1 MQKFRDYL
9 YCDENRIKTFISQI
23 EEIRDIEVSSSHEI
37 NSNVQA
43 GGNIGIAKGESSIGD
58 RVIHNIQKDN
68 NQTEKIIEWAGNK
81 KNAINYSNEKL
92 NERQKEDLIVLTGK
106 CSIPEMSE
114 NIEMFNTVAQNTAL
128 FSMIDISQEQ
138 KKYLGFI
145 KESNSIPLLL
155 ENDSDYIFSMNIDK
169 NKLLIPIDDFYD
181 NIGEEI
187 HIIGRIE
194 NVYNSEDEVEI
205 YDLSKEVFKL
215 NRIIRRKLPKDKLD
229 SAVIKESG
237 PLVKILPIIIYR

>member
-9 YCDENRIKTFISQI
+9 YRDENRIKTFISQI
-23 EEIRDIEVSSSHEI
+23 EEIRDIEVSSSHET
-37 NSNVQA
+37 NSNIQA
-43 GGNIGIAKGESSIGD
+43 GGNLGIAKGESSIGD

-68 NQTEKIIEWAGNK
+68 NQTEIIIEWASNK
-81 KNAINYSNEKL
+81 KNAINYL
-92 NERQKEDLIVLTGK
+92 NEVLNESQKEDLIVLTGK
-106 CSIPEMSE
+106 CTIPEMSE

-128 FSMIDISQEQ
+128 FSMINISQEQ

-155 ENDSDYIFSMNIDK
+155 ENDSDYLFSMNVDK

-194 NVYNSEDEVEI
+194 KIYNCEEEIEI

-215 NRIIRRKLPKDKLD
+215 NRMIRRKLPKDKLEG
-229 SAVIKESG
+229 ALIKESG
-237 PLVKILPIIIYR
+237 PLVKILPIIIYK